1 MDEINLTEL
10 EKELEKYGLTF
21 ETYEAVCND
30 IDDKLEC
37 NKDIDWSEIHEKYNV
52 KCAVDTIR
60 KSSSTIFGG
69 YFRLTINEYNER
81 NIAIDYL
88 EGGYLCGIIRKFNSE
103 YTFSKLYKFNK
114 KNYNGLLKL
123 YKEILEVAYKELG
136 EQLKN
141 NA

>member
-1 MDEINLTEL
+1 MNNIP
-10 EKELEKYGLTF
+10 
-21 ETYEAVCND
+21 TYEELKEIKTYKTYD
-30 IDDKLEC
+30 IFFP
-37 NKDIDWSEIHEKYNV
+37 V
-52 KCAVDTIR
+52 
-60 KSSSTIFGG
+60 FGG
-69 YFRLTINEYNER
+69 YFRLTINEHNER
-81 NIAIDYL
+81 NIALDYL

-123 YKEILEVAYKELG
+123 YKEMLEVAYRELG

>member
-1 MDEINLTEL
+1 MTNIP
-10 EKELEKYGLTF
+10 
-21 ETYEAVCND
+21 TYEELKEIKEYKTYD
-30 IDDKLEC
+30 IFFP
-37 NKDIDWSEIHEKYNV
+37 
-52 KCAVDTIR
+52 A
-60 KSSSTIFGG
+60 FGG

-81 NIAIDYL
+81 NIALDYL

-103 YTFSKLYKFNK
+103 YAFSKLYKFNK

-123 YKEILEVAYKELG
+123 YKEMLEVAYKELG